1 MAFERGQVVNNIK
14 LCIRNWKWWGSGGVD
29 CIAWIIII
37 LSVLSKCDKEA
48 DLCTD
53 HFEKS
58 VKMSTYL
65 VAFVVCDY
73 KSIQS
78 QTQKGIKVSVLY
90 STWSI

>member
-1 MAFERGQVVNNIK
+1 M
-14 LCIRNWKWWGSGGVD
+14 
-29 CIAWIIII
+29 
-37 LSVLSKCDKEA
+37 SKCDKED

-78 QTQKGIKVSVLY
+78 QTQKGIKVSVYYNTQSIEQY
-90 STWSI
+90 SVLQFNFILGFSVVFF